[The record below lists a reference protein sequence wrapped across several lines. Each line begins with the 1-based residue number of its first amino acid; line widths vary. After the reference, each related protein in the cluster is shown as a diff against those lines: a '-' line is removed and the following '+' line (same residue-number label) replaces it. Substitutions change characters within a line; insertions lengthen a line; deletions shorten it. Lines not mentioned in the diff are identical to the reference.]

1 MPEVTPDTP
10 VGRYDAPDPP
20 TTMPTSSSP
29 PILLVVVDT
38 EEEFDW
44 FAPFDRASTSVAH
57 LRDVHSFQV
66 VCDAYQVRPLYAI
79 TYPVASQV
87 HGVAPLREI
96 QRSNRCEIG
105 AHLHPWV
112 TPPLEEEVNAR
123 NSYPGNLPRELER
136 RKIETLART
145 IEERFGV
152 RPRAYKSGRYGFGPH
167 TAEALAELGFGV
179 DLSPLPAFDLSA
191 DGGPDWTRASPEPR
205 WLRPGLLSIPA
216 TSAFVG
222 FARSYAPGLHRAA
235 NSPPLSWIRF
245 PGLLARTGA
254 LERLMLSPEGF
265 LPVHHVRLTRT
276 LLDQGVRVF
285 SFTLHS
291 PSLRPGHT
299 PYVRTE
305 RDREKFLDAC
315 RRYFEF
321 FLGELGGVTMTPSE
335 FLAQSASVTQPAR
348 A

>member
-1 MPEVTPDTP
+1 MSSDSVP
-10 VGRYDAPDPP
+10 GR
-20 TTMPTSSSP
+20 TSSQT

-44 FAPFDRASTSVAH
+44 FAPFDRARTSVAH
-57 LRDVHSFQV
+57 MRDAHAFQV
-66 VCDAYQVRPLYAI
+66 VCDAFGIRPVYAV
-79 TYPVASQV
+79 TYPIATQAD
-87 HGVAPLREI
+87 GVAALREI
-96 QRSNRCEIG
+96 HASNRCEIG

-123 NSYPGNLPRELER
+123 NSYPGNLPRDLER
-136 RKIETLART
+136 RKIEVLARA
-145 IEERFGV
+145 IEENLGV
-152 RPRAYKSGRYGFGPH
+152 RPRSYKSGRYGFGPN
-167 TAEALAELGFGV
+167 TADALAELGFRV
-179 DLSPLPAFDLSA
+179 DLSPLPAFDLSE
-191 DGGPDWTRASPEPR
+191 DGGPDWTDATPEPR
-205 WLRPGLLSIPA
+205 WLRPGLLTVPA

-222 FARSYAPGLHRAA
+222 FARSKAPELHRLAHSA
-235 NSPPLSWIRF
+235 PLAWVRAPS
-245 PGLLARTGA
+245 LLSRTGA

-265 LPVHHVRLTRT
+265 LPDHHVRLTRS

-291 PSLRPGHT
+291 PSLRPGCT

-321 FLGELGGVTMTPSE
+321 FQGELGGVSMTPIE
-335 FLAQSASVTQPAR
+335 LHAHLEPHP
-348 A
+348 